1 MDTTTHALAGYI
13 IVKTGL
19 NRDTGRWGTIAGVTG
34 SIFPDVDFI
43 LGIFLGTEY
52 MIKYH
57 RNLTN
62 SIFLAVPISALFAW
76 FFLRLSGIKKFRSF
90 FLIFVVEILAHT
102 FMDLITSYGTMI
114 LSPFSN
120 NRFNLD
126 WVFIIDPCLSL
137 TFLFAI
143 IVLSIRKKGTNL
155 IARISVILAALYIS
169 LCAYNHSWALNL
181 TKKYSTEKGL
191 AAQRV
196 ASLPQP
202 LSPFLWG
209 NYILTEER
217 IYTGFVNLIGDSE
230 KIKRSDGNFLSR
242 FFSRYQPIRLIQYR
256 TWDRFD
262 DSPWVKRALKLEGVK
277 VFLWFSRFPTA
288 RYKGI
293 IDGNNRVELYDL
305 RFGLLEMR
313 RPFLYGVDFDQQGNV
328 VFQGFLRAP
337 DTKSLKGL

>member
-19 NRDTGRWGTIAGVTG
+19 NKDTGRWGTIAGVAG
-34 SIFPDVDFI
+34 SVLPDVDGI
-43 LGIFLGTEY
+43 LGIFLGTEF

-62 SIFLAVPISALFAW
+62 SIFFAFPISVLFAW
-76 FFLRLSGIKKFRSF
+76 LFVRLSGIKKFWSF
-90 FLIFVVEILAHT
+90 FFLFVVEILAHT

-120 NRFNLD
+120 NRFTVD
-126 WVFIIDPCLSL
+126 WVFIIDPYLSL
-137 TFLFAI
+137 TFLLPI
-143 IVLSIRKKGTNL
+143 IALSIWKKRANV
-155 IARISVILAALYIS
+155 IARISVILAVLYIS

-191 AAQRV
+191 VAQRV

-202 LSPFLWG
+202 LSPFHWG

-217 IYTGFVNLIGDSE
+217 IYAGFVNLIGASE
-230 KIKRSDGNFLSR
+230 KVTRSDANLLSR
-242 FFSRYQPIRLIQYR
+242 ILSRYQPIRSIQYR

-262 DSPWVKRALKLEGVK
+262 DSPWVERALKLEGVRA
-277 VFLWFSRFPTA
+277 FLWFARFPTA
-288 RYKGI
+288 RYKGV
-293 IDGNNRVELYDL
+293 IDGNNRVEFFDL
-305 RFGLLEMR
+305 RFGLLEKR
-313 RPFLYGVDFDQQGNV
+313 RPFLYGVDFDQEGNV
-328 VFQGFLRAP
+328 VFQGFLGAP
-337 DTKSLKGL
+337 D